1 MGALVEVILPIFLV
15 LGFGYVARWR
25 RLIADEH
32 IDGLMK
38 FAQGFALPM
47 LLFRAISGLDLS
59 QHFDLRLLGAFYTGV
74 TVCFIVGILG
84 ARHIFGRRWEDS
96 VAIGFVCMF
105 SNTLMLGL
113 PITERAFGAGALA
126 GNYMIISVHAPFCY
140 GVGITVMELMR
151 HRGGSPRELA
161 GRVLKAMFRNALV
174 IGIVLGLFASLT
186 GLHVP
191 KVLSEAMD
199 LLIRAAVP
207 AALFG
212 LGGILYRYRP
222 EGDFRVIAFAC
233 SVSLLLHPAVTFGMG
248 RMLSLDHAQFRS
260 AVVTAA
266 MAPGVNAYI
275 FANMYGVAKRVAA
288 STVLIATI
296 LTIMTAWLWLTA
308 IG

>member
-38 FAQGFALPM
+38 FTQGFALPM
-47 LLFRAISGLDLS
+47 LLFRAISTLNLAE
-59 QHFDLRLLGAFYTGV
+59 HFDVRLLAAFYTGA
-74 TVCFIVGILG
+74 TVNFVVGLLG

-113 PITERAFGAGALA
+113 PITERAYGPGAVA
-126 GNYMIISVHAPFCY
+126 GNYAIIAFHAPFCY
-140 GVGITVMELMR
+140 GVGITVMELVR

-161 GRVLKAMFRNALV
+161 GRVLGAMFRNSLV
-174 IGIVLGLFASLT
+174 IGIALGLLANLI
-186 GLHVP
+186 GLPLP
-191 KVLSEAMD
+191 KVLTDAMD
-199 LLIRAAVP
+199 LLVRAAVP

-222 EGDFRVIAFAC
+222 EGDFRVIAYAC
-233 SVSLLLHPAVTFGMG
+233 AVALLVQPAVTFGMG
-248 RMLSLDHAQFRS
+248 RLLSLNHAQFRS

-288 STVLIATI
+288 STVLISTGLAI
-296 LTIMTAWLWLTA
+296 LTVWLWLSA